1 MKDYANYKTRA
12 MIAAEQRK
20 ALKDQDTLIF
30 SAMWT
35 IVFTFCTGLVMYNLD
50 GIQLDASVSSRLFV
64 VMTIGCALAA
74 PCSAAVFF
82 VKAIEMISNKI
93 ARKL

>member
-35 IVFTFCTGLVMYNLD
+35 IVFALCAGLVIYDRD
-50 GIQLDASVSSRLFV
+50 GIQLDASVSSRLVV
-64 VMTIGCALAA
+64 VMMFGCALAA
-74 PCSAAVFF
+74 PCAATVFF
-82 VKAIEMISNKI
+82 VKAVEMISNKI
-93 ARKL
+93 ARRI